1 MSKFNDLKFL
11 MHDPTSPKK
20 KINKY
25 GVNTKKYT
33 ILACCSPKFQHIY
46 NNYKL
51 QNQEE
56 KVKPDIHLL
65 LSEHR
70 VEKLK
75 TLTEVEILKDEIVDE
90 IRKFKELQT
99 IILPDRLSQK
109 TSEIS
114 TKNLVPKIKE
124 KRQSLLITFKNFKK
138 KHKLPAIKGQRR
150 IIIDTTFLNADKML
164 YEDEKF
170 GENYK
175 KQLIKKRNEKIRKN
189 TLRQIELNSQIN
201 NNLANN
207 TSTNSI
213 MNNTVLRSTMDNM
226 NTKIHFLSNEIEN
239 DLFNLKKTYSTNFN
253 NFNTQYENW
262 KNANE
267 FKYPELRPE
276 YVKNNQKLK

>member
-11 MHDPTSPKK
+11 MHEPTQNKK
-20 KINKY
+20 KTKF

-46 NNYKL
+46 NTYKL

-75 TLTEVEILKDEIVDE
+75 TLTEVEILKDEIGDE
-90 IRKFKELQT
+90 IKKFKELQT
-99 IILPDRLSQK
+99 IIIPDRLSQK
-109 TSEIS
+109 SSEIS
-114 TKNLVPKIKE
+114 TKNLVPKLKE

-150 IIIDTTFLNADKML
+150 IIIDTTFLNADKMI
-164 YEDEKF
+164 YEDNKF
-170 GENYK
+170 GDNFK
-175 KQLIKKRNEKIRKN
+175 KQLIKKRNEKIRNN
-189 TLRQIELNSQIN
+189 TLRQIELNSQN
-201 NNLANN
+201 NIANN
-207 TSTNSI
+207 TSTNTMMNSSI
-213 MNNTVLRSTMDNM
+213 LRTTINNM
-226 NTKIHFLSNEIEN
+226 NTKINFMSNEIEN

-262 KNANE
+262 KNTNE

>member
-1 MSKFNDLKFL
+1 MSKLKELKYLFA
-11 MHDPTSPKK
+11 DAPTNKK
-20 KINKY
+20 KY

-46 NNYKL
+46 NNYKM
-51 QNQEE
+51 QNQEP

-75 TLTEVEILKDEIVDE
+75 SLTEVEILKDEIGDE
-90 IRKFKELQT
+90 IKKFKELQT
-99 IILPDRLSQK
+99 IIIPDRLSQK

-114 TKNLVPKIKE
+114 TKNLVPKLKE

-150 IIIDTTFLNADKML
+150 IIIDTTFLNADKMI
-164 YEDEKF
+164 YEDNKF
-170 GENYK
+170 GDNFK
-175 KQLIKKRNEKIRKN
+175 KQLIKKRNEKIRNN
-189 TLRQIELNSQIN
+189 TLRQIELNSQN
-201 NNLANN
+201 NIANN
-207 TSTNSI
+207 TSTNTMMNSSI
-213 MNNTVLRSTMDNM
+213 LRTTINNM
-226 NTKIHFLSNEIEN
+226 NTKINFMSNEIEN

-253 NFNTQYENW
+253 NFNTQYEDW
-262 KNANE
+262 KNAQE

-276 YVKNNQKLK
+276 YVKHNVKLNNY

>member
-1 MSKFNDLKFL
+1 MYKLKELNFL
-11 MHDPTSPKK
+11 FSEPQTKK
-20 KINKY
+20 KKF

-46 NNYKL
+46 NNYKM
-51 QNQEE
+51 QNQEP

-75 TLTEVEILKDEIVDE
+75 TLTEVEILKDEIGDE
-90 IRKFKELQT
+90 IKKFKELQT
-99 IILPDRLSQK
+99 IIIPDRLSQK

-114 TKNLVPKIKE
+114 TKNLVPKLKE

-150 IIIDTTFLNADKML
+150 IIIDTTFLNADKMI
-164 YEDEKF
+164 YEDNKF
-170 GENYK
+170 GDNFK
-175 KQLIKKRNEKIRKN
+175 KQLIKKRNEKIRNN
-189 TLRQIELNSQIN
+189 TLRQIELNSQN
-201 NNLANN
+201 NIANN
-207 TSTNSI
+207 TSTNTMMNSSI
-213 MNNTVLRSTMDNM
+213 LRTTINNM
-226 NTKIHFLSNEIEN
+226 NTKINFMSNEIEN

-253 NFNTQYENW
+253 NFNTQYEDW
-262 KNANE
+262 KNAQE

-276 YVKNNQKLK
+276 YVKHNVKLNNY